1 MVNQARIV
9 MAASKTF
16 TTENKVTMQ
25 GLWRLAAWGAV
36 AACALLIAVFAT
48 RGETDWRRLNVLA
61 SLPQMSPSVVPAGQA
76 SAPPANAQIE
86 TRRLADAV
94 RGLAAED
101 DELRARVAVV
111 EHTMD
116 DVTGSITQQIAAVKS
131 VSPAPAPWPDNQ
143 PALPLAP
150 ADVAAALTPVM
161 PMPMPTEYGVDIG
174 SALSIPTL
182 RARWAG
188 LRSAHPNLFDGLE
201 PVAAMKRV
209 GRSKRIELRLVAGPL
224 PTAEAAS
231 HLCAELTPYRLY
243 CQPTPFSGE
252 HLSLE

>member
-1 MVNQARIV
+1 MVNQVRVV
-9 MAASKTF
+9 MAASKKF
-16 TTENKVTMQ
+16 APENKVTMQ
-25 GLWRLAAWGAV
+25 GLWRLAVWGAI

-48 RGETDWRRLNVLA
+48 RGEAGWRRSNILA
-61 SLPQMSPSVVPAGQA
+61 SLPQISPSVAPAGQV
-76 SAPPANAQIE
+76 SAPPDNAQIE

-101 DELRARVAVV
+101 DELKARVAVV

-116 DVTGSITQQIAAVKS
+116 DVTGSITRQIAAVKS
-131 VSPAPAPWPDNQ
+131 VSQAAAPPPWPDNE

-201 PVAAMKRV
+201 PV
-209 GRSKRIELRLVAGPL
+209 VA
-224 PTAEAAS
+224 TAEAAS